1 MGVSGSKLPRPDA
14 SFYVRLPGLP
24 ERAGAGAVVLRRAGA
39 GWEVAVVV
47 EPDGE
52 RQLPKGGVEAGETHL
67 DALYRELLEEAGLR
81 EVVVVA
87 DLGVQERQ
95 NYARTR
101 WQVTQYFLGVTA
113 AEAVTPLE
121 PGFSLEWHP
130 LDAAPELFWPEQT
143 RLVEEVRRGLAA
155 GRWTL

>member
-1 MGVSGSKLPRPDA
+1 M
-14 SFYVRLPGLP
+14 
-24 ERAGAGAVVLRRAGA
+24 VLRRAGEA
-39 GWEVAVVV
+39 WEVAVVV
-47 EPDGE
+47 EADGE

-67 DALYRELLEEAGLR
+67 DALHRELLEEAGLR
-81 EVVVVA
+81 AVAVVA

-101 WQVTQYFLGVTA
+101 WQVTRYFLGVTE

-130 LDAAPELFWPEQT
+130 LEAVPELFWPEQT
-143 RLVEEVRRGLAA
+143 RLVADVRRGLAV
-155 GRWTL
+155 GRWEV